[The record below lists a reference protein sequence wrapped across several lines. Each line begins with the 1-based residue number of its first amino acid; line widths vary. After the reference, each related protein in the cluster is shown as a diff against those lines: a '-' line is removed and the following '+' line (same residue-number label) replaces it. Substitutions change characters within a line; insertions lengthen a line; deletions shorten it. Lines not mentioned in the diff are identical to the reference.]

1 MAAEITITLPDG
13 STKNFPA
20 GVTPAEIAASI
31 GKRLARDALAAR
43 IWTDGA
49 DGEWIDLDRPIER
62 DAKVVIVVPGRP
74 RTSWRRRSLTCFP
87 VRSMRSGPRS
97 PTASTTTSSF
107 REAPISPRTTSNA
120 STLGCGRSSTPTS
133 PSFVGRL
140 RATKGYE
147 SSPTS
152 RSSARSSRPSTHPR
166 LAPAP

>member
-62 DAKVVIVVPGRP
+62 DAKVAIVVPG
-74 RTSWRRRSLTCFP
+74 SDEGRR
-87 VRSMRSGPRS
+87 
-97 PTASTTTSSF
+97 
-107 REAPISPRTTSNA
+107 
-120 STLGCGRSSTPTS
+120 
-133 PSFVGRL
+133 
-140 RATKGYE
+140 
-147 SSPTS
+147 
-152 RSSARSSRPSTHPR
+152 
-166 LAPAP
+166 